1 MEKTSLHEKAERS
14 KCELMG
20 RFDLSGL
27 QFYLFLPTFNPL
39 YRKKLCKRITDY
51 QGQVTLTPKAGNQY
65 VIVSDNVIGY
75 VVERDNIQQLKAHFS
90 MSPEPKTSFKENRSL
105 NMKQSKRTKQ
115 MLMSGTSDIS
125 DKTIY
130 QNFIQEQKDKQK
142 NEKTE
147 ILEQF
152 DEIIAMD
159 MPVVKIT
166 DFHHVLD
173 YFDSFTKFEWHTKR
187 DDARML
193 RSLINEEG

>member
-1 MEKTSLHEKAERS
+1 
-14 KCELMG
+14 
-20 RFDLSGL
+20 
-27 QFYLFLPTFNPL
+27 
-39 YRKKLCKRITDY
+39 
-51 QGQVTLTPKAGNQY
+51 
-65 VIVSDNVIGY
+65 
-75 VVERDNIQQLKAHFS
+75 
-90 MSPEPKTSFKENRSL
+90 
-105 NMKQSKRTKQ
+105 MKQSKRTKQ